1 MSTLA
6 PPKNLTRNVLI
17 GMGLGVLIAS
27 VFFYTHHIYEVI
39 GPGGL
44 SIQAGWTSQSFFGGI
59 EKYLFN
65 LGGQIFKNL
74 LMLVVVPLVFFSL
87 VSGISSLTNM
97 VKLGSIATK
106 TIGLYLF
113 TTGIAV
119 SIALLFGWIFN
130 LSGYDGDYGSFEP
143 ATADPSLYGT
153 VLRIF
158 PNNIF
163 GAFVENNMLGI
174 VFISILFG
182 IALNLT
188 DDLTNGLS
196 KTFERFN
203 LVFLKIVLLIMSFA
217 PIGVFCLMGSYVMAK
232 GLNIFGDLA
241 QYVILLIFVL
251 AFHLAFTYS
260 LILKI
265 FANLNPLIFF
275 KKMRNVALFA
285 FSTSSSAAT
294 IPVTLKTVTDDLGV
308 KKDVSSFVIP
318 VGATINM
325 DGTAIMQ
332 GLATMFIASTVG
344 VDLTFIQYMQ
354 IVLLAIVTS
363 IGTAAVPSA
372 GTVTLA
378 LILGSLGLPLDA
390 IGLILAVDRILDM
403 MRTAVNVCG
412 DAAVSCIVA
421 KSENELD
428 EQIFNK

>member
-1 MSTLA
+1 MSVLS
-6 PPKNLTRNVLI
+6 PPKNLTKNVLL
-17 GMGLGVLIAS
+17 GMAAGVLIAS
-27 VFFYTHHIYEVI
+27 VFYYSQDLI
-39 GPGGL
+39 PAGL
-44 SIQAGWTSQSFFGGI
+44 YLSI
-59 EKYLFN
+59 EKYVFN

-87 VSGISSLTNM
+87 VSGISSLSNM

-106 TIGLYLF
+106 TIGLYLM

-119 SIALLFGWIFN
+119 SLALIFGWVFN
-130 LSGYDGDYGSFEP
+130 LSGYEGEVDSFSPSTGDS
-143 ATADPSLYGT
+143 SLYGT
-153 VLRIF
+153 VMRIF

-188 DDLTNGLS
+188 DELTGGMS
-196 KTFERFN
+196 KTFEKLN
-203 LVFLKIVLLIMSFA
+203 TVFLKIVLLIMSFA

-232 GLNIFGDLA
+232 GLNVFGDLA
-241 QYVILLIFVL
+241 QYVALLIFVL
-251 AFHLAFTYS
+251 AFHLFFTYS
-260 LILKI
+260 LLLKV
-265 FANLNPLIFF
+265 FAKLNPLTFYR
-275 KKMRNVALFA
+275 KMKDVALFA

-294 IPVTLKTVTDDLGV
+294 IPVTLKTVTDELGV
-308 KKDVSSFVIP
+308 KKDVSAFVVP

-344 VDLTFIQYMQ
+344 VDLTLVQYGQ

-403 MRTAVNVCG
+403 IRTAVNVCG

-428 EQIFNK
+428 EKIFNG

>member
-1 MSTLA
+1 MSVLS
-6 PPKNLTRNVLI
+6 PPKNLTKNVLL
-17 GMGLGVLIAS
+17 GMAAGVLIAS
-27 VFFYTHHIYEVI
+27 VFYYTQDSI
-39 GPGGL
+39 PAGL
-44 SIQAGWTSQSFFGGI
+44 YLAI
-59 EKYLFN
+59 EKYVFN

-87 VSGISSLTNM
+87 VSGISSLSNM

-106 TIGLYLF
+106 TIGLYLM

-119 SIALLFGWIFN
+119 SMALIFGYIFN
-130 LSGYDGDYGSFEP
+130 LSGYEGDVEAFTPTTGDS
-143 ATADPSLYGT
+143 SLYGT
-153 VLRIF
+153 VMRIF

-188 DDLTNGLS
+188 DELTGGLS
-196 KTFERFN
+196 KTFEKLN
-203 LVFLKIVLLIMSFA
+203 TVFLKIVLLIMSFA
-217 PIGVFCLMGSYVMAK
+217 PVGVFCLMGSYVMAK
-232 GLNIFGDLA
+232 GLNVFGDLA
-241 QYVILLIFVL
+241 QYVALLIFVL
-251 AFHLAFTYS
+251 GFHLFFTYS
-260 LILKI
+260 LILKV
-265 FANLNPLIFF
+265 FANLNPLIFYR
-275 KKMRNVALFA
+275 KMKDVALFA

-294 IPVTLKTVTDDLGV
+294 IPVTLKTVTDELGV
-308 KKDVSSFVIP
+308 KKDVSAFVVP

-344 VDLTFIQYMQ
+344 VDLTLVQYGQ

-403 MRTAVNVCG
+403 IRTAVNVCG

-428 EQIFNK
+428 EKIFNG

>member
-1 MSTLA
+1 MSVLS
-6 PPKNLTRNVLI
+6 PPKNLTKNVLL
-17 GMGLGVLIAS
+17 GMVAGVLIAS
-27 VFFYTHHIYEVI
+27 VFYYTQDSI
-39 GPGGL
+39 PAGL
-44 SIQAGWTSQSFFGGI
+44 YLAI
-59 EKYLFN
+59 EKYVFN

-87 VSGISSLTNM
+87 VSGISSLSNM

-106 TIGLYLF
+106 TIGLYLM

-119 SIALLFGWIFN
+119 SMALIFGYIFN
-130 LSGYDGDYGSFEP
+130 LSGYEGDVEAFTPTTGDS
-143 ATADPSLYGT
+143 SLYGT
-153 VLRIF
+153 VMRIF

-188 DDLTNGLS
+188 DELTGGLS
-196 KTFERFN
+196 KTFEKLN
-203 LVFLKIVLLIMSFA
+203 TVFLKIVLLIMSFA
-217 PIGVFCLMGSYVMAK
+217 PVGVFCLMGSYVMAK
-232 GLNIFGDLA
+232 GLNVFGDLA
-241 QYVILLIFVL
+241 QYVALLIFVL
-251 AFHLAFTYS
+251 AFHLFFTYS
-260 LILKI
+260 LILKV
-265 FANLNPLIFF
+265 FANLNPLIFYR
-275 KKMRNVALFA
+275 KMKDVALFA

-294 IPVTLKTVTDDLGV
+294 IPVTLKTVTDELGV
-308 KKDVSSFVIP
+308 KKDVSAFVVP

-344 VDLTFIQYMQ
+344 VDLTLVQYGQ

-403 MRTAVNVCG
+403 IRTAVNVCG

-428 EQIFNK
+428 EKIFNG

>member
-1 MSTLA
+1 MSVLS
-6 PPKNLTRNVLI
+6 PPKNLTKNVLL
-17 GMGLGVLIAS
+17 GMAAGVLIAS
-27 VFFYTHHIYEVI
+27 VFYYTQD
-39 GPGGL
+39 
-44 SIQAGWTSQSFFGGI
+44 SIPASLYLTI
-59 EKYLFN
+59 EKYVFN

-87 VSGISSLTNM
+87 VSGISSLSNM

-106 TIGLYLF
+106 TIGLYLM

-119 SIALLFGWIFN
+119 SMALIFGYIFN
-130 LSGYDGDYGSFEP
+130 LSGYEGDVEAFTPTTGDS
-143 ATADPSLYGT
+143 SLYGT
-153 VLRIF
+153 VMRIF

-188 DDLTNGLS
+188 DELTGGLS
-196 KTFERFN
+196 KTFEKLN
-203 LVFLKIVLLIMSFA
+203 TVFLKIVLLIMSFA
-217 PIGVFCLMGSYVMAK
+217 PVGVFCLMGSYVMAK
-232 GLNIFGDLA
+232 GLNVFGDLA
-241 QYVILLIFVL
+241 QYVALLIFVL
-251 AFHLAFTYS
+251 AFHLFFTYS
-260 LILKI
+260 LILKV
-265 FANLNPLIFF
+265 FANLNPLIFYR
-275 KKMRNVALFA
+275 KMKDVALFA

-294 IPVTLKTVTDDLGV
+294 IPVTLKTVTDELGV
-308 KKDVSSFVIP
+308 KKDVSAFVVP

-344 VDLTFIQYMQ
+344 VDLTLVQYGQ

-403 MRTAVNVCG
+403 IRTAVNVCG

-428 EQIFNK
+428 EKIFNG

>member
-1 MSTLA
+1 MNALSA
-6 PPKNLTRNVLI
+6 PKNLTRNVLI
-17 GMGLGVLIAS
+17 GMAAGILVASTFYYLQGFINEDISLGV
-27 VFFYTHHIYEVI
+27 
-39 GPGGL
+39 
-44 SIQAGWTSQSFFGGI
+44 
-59 EKYLFN
+59 EKYIFN

-87 VSGISSLTNM
+87 VSGISSLSNM

-113 TTGIAV
+113 TTAIAV
-119 SIALLFGWIFN
+119 SLALFFGWAFN
-130 LSGYDGDYGSFEP
+130 LSGFEGTVDSYVPPSGDS
-143 ATADPSLYGT
+143 SLYGT

-163 GAFVENNMLGI
+163 GAFIENNMLGI

-182 IALNLT
+182 LALNLT
-188 DDLTNGLS
+188 DDLTNGFS

-203 LVFLKIVLLIMSFA
+203 IVFLKIVLLIMTFA
-217 PIGVFCLMGSYVMAK
+217 PIGVFCLIGSYVMAK
-232 GLNIFGDLA
+232 GLNIFGDLV
-241 QYVILLIFVL
+241 QYVLLLIFVL
-251 AFHLAFTYS
+251 AFHMIFTYS
-260 LILKI
+260 LILKS
-265 FANLNPLIFF
+265 FANLSPLIFYR
-275 KKMRNVALFA
+275 KMKNVALFA

-294 IPVTLKTVTDDLGV
+294 IPVTLKAVTDDLGV

-344 VDLTFIQYMQ
+344 VDLTLIQYGQ
-354 IVLLAIVTS
+354 IVILAIVTS

-403 MRTAVNVCG
+403 IRTAVNVCG

-428 EQIFNK
+428 LSIYNSE

>member
-1 MSTLA
+1 MSSLS
-6 PPKNLTRNVLI
+6 PPKNLTKNVLL
-17 GMGLGVLIAS
+17 GMAAGVLIAS
-27 VFFYTHHIYEVI
+27 VFYYTQDSI
-39 GPGGL
+39 PAGL
-44 SIQAGWTSQSFFGGI
+44 YLTI
-59 EKYLFN
+59 EKYVFN

-87 VSGISSLTNM
+87 VSGISSLSNM

-106 TIGLYLF
+106 TIGLYLM

-119 SIALLFGWIFN
+119 SMALIFGYIFN
-130 LSGYDGDYGSFEP
+130 LSGYEGDVEAFTPTTGDS
-143 ATADPSLYGT
+143 SLYGT
-153 VLRIF
+153 VMRIF

-174 VFISILFG
+174 VFVSILFG

-188 DDLTNGLS
+188 DELTGGLS
-196 KTFERFN
+196 KTFEKLN
-203 LVFLKIVLLIMSFA
+203 TVFLKIVLLIMSFA
-217 PIGVFCLMGSYVMAK
+217 PVGVFCLMGSYVMAK
-232 GLNIFGDLA
+232 GLNVFGDLA
-241 QYVILLIFVL
+241 QYVALLIFVL
-251 AFHLAFTYS
+251 AFHLFFTYS
-260 LILKI
+260 LILKV
-265 FANLNPLIFF
+265 FANLNPLIFYR
-275 KKMRNVALFA
+275 KMKDVALFA

-294 IPVTLKTVTDDLGV
+294 IPVTLKTVTDELGV
-308 KKDVSSFVIP
+308 KKDVSAFVVP

-344 VDLTFIQYMQ
+344 VDLTLVQYGQ

-403 MRTAVNVCG
+403 IRTAVNVCG

-428 EQIFNK
+428 EKIFNG

>member
-1 MSTLA
+1 MSVLS
-6 PPKNLTRNVLI
+6 PPKNLTKNVLL
-17 GMGLGVLIAS
+17 GMAAGVLIAS
-27 VFFYTHHIYEVI
+27 VFYYSQDSI
-39 GPGGL
+39 PAGL
-44 SIQAGWTSQSFFGGI
+44 YLTI
-59 EKYLFN
+59 EKYVFN

-87 VSGISSLTNM
+87 VSGISSLSNM

-106 TIGLYLF
+106 TIGLYLM

-119 SIALLFGWIFN
+119 SLALIFGWVFN
-130 LSGYDGDYGSFEP
+130 LSGYEGEVDSFSPSTGDS
-143 ATADPSLYGT
+143 SLYGT

-182 IALNLT
+182 ISLNLT
-188 DDLTNGLS
+188 DELTGGMS
-196 KTFERFN
+196 KTFEKLN
-203 LVFLKIVLLIMSFA
+203 TVFLKIVLLIMSFA
-217 PIGVFCLMGSYVMAK
+217 PVGVFCLMGSYVMAK
-232 GLNIFGDLA
+232 GLNVFGDLA
-241 QYVILLIFVL
+241 QYVALLIFVL
-251 AFHLAFTYS
+251 AFHLFFTYS
-260 LILKI
+260 LLLKV
-265 FANLNPLIFF
+265 FAKLNPLIFYR
-275 KKMRNVALFA
+275 KMKDVALFA

-294 IPVTLKTVTDDLGV
+294 IPVTLKTVTDELGV
-308 KKDVSSFVIP
+308 KKDVSAFVVP

-344 VDLTFIQYMQ
+344 VDLTLVQYGQ

-403 MRTAVNVCG
+403 IRTAVNVCG

-428 EQIFNK
+428 EKIFNG

>member
-1 MSTLA
+1 MNALSA
-6 PPKNLTRNVLI
+6 PKNLTRNVLI
-17 GMGLGVLIAS
+17 GMAAGILVASTFYYLQGFINEDISLGV
-27 VFFYTHHIYEVI
+27 
-39 GPGGL
+39 
-44 SIQAGWTSQSFFGGI
+44 
-59 EKYLFN
+59 EKYIFN

-87 VSGISSLTNM
+87 VSGISSLSNM

-113 TTGIAV
+113 TTAIAV
-119 SIALLFGWIFN
+119 SLALFFGWAFN
-130 LSGYDGDYGSFEP
+130 LSGFEGTVDSYVPPSGDS
-143 ATADPSLYGT
+143 SLYGT

-163 GAFVENNMLGI
+163 GAFIENNMLGI

-182 IALNLT
+182 LALNLT

-196 KTFERFN
+196 KTFERIN
-203 LVFLKIVLLIMSFA
+203 IVFLKIVLLIMTFA
-217 PIGVFCLMGSYVMAK
+217 PIGVFCLIGSYVMAK
-232 GLNIFGDLA
+232 GLNIFGDLV
-241 QYVILLIFVL
+241 QYVLLLIFVL
-251 AFHLAFTYS
+251 AFHMIFTYS
-260 LILKI
+260 LILKS
-265 FANLNPLIFF
+265 FANLSPLIFYR
-275 KKMRNVALFA
+275 KMKNVALFA

-308 KKDVSSFVIP
+308 KKDVSSFVVP

-344 VDLTFIQYMQ
+344 VDLTLIQYGQ
-354 IVLLAIVTS
+354 IVILAIVTS

-403 MRTAVNVCG
+403 IRTAVNVCG

-428 EQIFNK
+428 LSIYNSE

>member
-1 MSTLA
+1 MSVLS
-6 PPKNLTRNVLI
+6 PPKNLTRNVLL
-17 GMGLGVLIAS
+17 GMGAGVLLAS
-27 VFFYTHHIYEVI
+27 TFYY
-39 GPGGL
+39 
-44 SIQAGWTSQSFFGGI
+44 SQDIIPAALFSGV
-59 EKYLFN
+59 EKYVFN

-87 VSGISSLTNM
+87 VSGISSLSNM

-106 TIGLYLF
+106 TIGLYLM

-119 SIALLFGWIFN
+119 SLALIFGWVFN
-130 LSGYDGDYGSFEP
+130 LSGYEGEVDSFSPTTGDS
-143 ATADPSLYGT
+143 SLYGT
-153 VLRIF
+153 VMRIF

-188 DDLTNGLS
+188 DELTGGMS
-196 KTFERFN
+196 KTFEKLN
-203 LVFLKIVLLIMSFA
+203 TVFLKIVLLIMSFA
-217 PIGVFCLMGSYVMAK
+217 PVGVFCLMGSYVMAK
-232 GLNIFGDLA
+232 GLNVFGDLA
-241 QYVILLIFVL
+241 QYVALLIFVL
-251 AFHLAFTYS
+251 AFHLFFTYS
-260 LILKI
+260 LILKV
-265 FANLNPLIFF
+265 FANLNPLIFYR
-275 KKMRNVALFA
+275 KMKDVALFA

-294 IPVTLKTVTDDLGV
+294 IPVTLKTVTDELGV
-308 KKDVSSFVIP
+308 KKDVSAFVVP

-344 VDLTFIQYMQ
+344 VDLTLVQYGQ

-403 MRTAVNVCG
+403 IRTAVNVCG

-421 KSENELD
+421 KSEHEID
-428 EQIFNK
+428 EKIYNG

>member
-1 MSTLA
+1 MSVLS
-6 PPKNLTRNVLI
+6 PPKNLTKNVLL
-17 GMGLGVLIAS
+17 GMAAGVLIAS
-27 VFFYTHHIYEVI
+27 VFYYSQDLI
-39 GPGGL
+39 PAGL
-44 SIQAGWTSQSFFGGI
+44 YLTI
-59 EKYLFN
+59 EKYVFN

-87 VSGISSLTNM
+87 VSGISSLSNM

-106 TIGLYLF
+106 TIGLYLM

-119 SIALLFGWIFN
+119 SLALIFGWVFN
-130 LSGYDGDYGSFEP
+130 LSGYEGEVDSFSPSTGDS
-143 ATADPSLYGT
+143 SLYGT
-153 VLRIF
+153 VMRIF

-188 DDLTNGLS
+188 DELTGGMS
-196 KTFERFN
+196 KTFEKLN
-203 LVFLKIVLLIMSFA
+203 TVFLKIVLLIMSFA

-232 GLNIFGDLA
+232 GLNVFGDLA
-241 QYVILLIFVL
+241 QYVALLIFVL
-251 AFHLAFTYS
+251 AFHLFFTYS
-260 LILKI
+260 LLLKV
-265 FANLNPLIFF
+265 FAKLNPLIFYR
-275 KKMRNVALFA
+275 KMKDVALFA

-294 IPVTLKTVTDDLGV
+294 IPVTLKTVTDELGV
-308 KKDVSSFVIP
+308 KKDVSAFVVP

-344 VDLTFIQYMQ
+344 VDLTLVQYGQ

-403 MRTAVNVCG
+403 IRTAVNVCG

-428 EQIFNK
+428 EKIFNG

>member
-1 MSTLA
+1 MSTLS

-17 GMGLGVLIAS
+17 GMATGVMIAS
-27 VFFYTHHIYEVI
+27 AFYYGQHLIS
-39 GPGGL
+39 P
-44 SIQAGWTSQSFFGGI
+44 SIFSGV
-59 EKYLFN
+59 EKYIFN

-87 VSGISSLTNM
+87 VSGISSLSNM

-119 SIALLFGWIFN
+119 SLALLFGWIFDI
-130 LSGYDGDYGSFEP
+130 SGSTATREYEAVTGDS
-143 ATADPSLYGT
+143 SLYDT

-158 PNNIF
+158 PNNMF
-163 GAFVENNMLGI
+163 GAFIENNMLGI

-188 DDLTNGLS
+188 DELTDGLS
-196 KTFERFN
+196 KTFEKFN
-203 LVFLKIVLLIMSFA
+203 IVFLKIVLLIMSFA
-217 PIGVFCLMGSYVMAK
+217 PIGVFCLMGSYVMQY
-232 GLNIFGDLA
+232 GLDIFGDLA
-241 QYVILLIFVL
+241 QYVLLLIFVL
-251 AFHLAFTYS
+251 IFHLIFTYS
-260 LILKI
+260 LILKL

-308 KKDVSSFVIP
+308 KKDVSSFVVP

-332 GLATMFIASTVG
+332 GLATMFIAASTPEI
-344 VDLTFIQYMQ
+344 DLSLVQYGQ
-354 IVLLAIVTS
+354 IILLAIITS

-372 GTVTLA
+372 GIITLT
-378 LILGSLGLPLDA
+378 LILSSLGLPLEK

-403 MRTAVNVCG
+403 LRTSVNVCG